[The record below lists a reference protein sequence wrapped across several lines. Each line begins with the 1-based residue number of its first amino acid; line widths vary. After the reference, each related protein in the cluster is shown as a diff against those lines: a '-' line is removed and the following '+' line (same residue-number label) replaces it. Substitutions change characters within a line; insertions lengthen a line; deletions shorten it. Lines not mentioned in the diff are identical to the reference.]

1 MGLVASARIRFA
13 AAVTCAVL
21 VAGGL
26 GFAHRSEGAV
36 TAAGIVNVTTDLA
49 YENGSAAGTGML
61 LTRSGRV
68 LTNNHVIRG
77 ATTIR
82 VADPKT
88 ARWYSATVLG
98 YSVSGDIALLQLKNA
113 ANLSTVSIGDSS
125 RIKVGQRVTALG
137 NAGGVGRL
145 SSR

>member
-1 MGLVASARIRFA
+1 MP
-13 AAVTCAVL
+13 
-21 VAGGL
+21 
-26 GFAHRSEGAV
+26 
-36 TAAGIVNVTTDLA
+36 GIVNVTTNLA
-49 YENGSAAGTGML
+49 YENASAAGTGMV

-82 VADPKT
+82 VTDPKT
-88 ARWYSATVLG
+88 ARSYGATVLG

-125 RIKVGQRVTALG
+125 RVRVGQRVTAFG
-137 NAGGVGRL
+137 NAGGVGGAAQLVVGQGHR
-145 SSR
+145 R